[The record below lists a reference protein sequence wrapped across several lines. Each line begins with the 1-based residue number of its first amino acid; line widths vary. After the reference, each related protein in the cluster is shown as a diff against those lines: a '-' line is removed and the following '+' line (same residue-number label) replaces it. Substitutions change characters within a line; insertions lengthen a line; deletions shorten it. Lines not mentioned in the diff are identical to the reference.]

1 MDIYSVLPLLCI
13 LFLFFFV
20 CLLLFLLVRK
30 HILLSEEKIRSS
42 DLSKRLKALMKNFS
56 AITQQK
62 DDLERINEMRSKF
75 ISVTA
80 HDLKQPITLINGY
93 SSLLRESLT
102 QENLKLLD
110 NIDKA
115 TSTIARLTRDLGDVS
130 TAEYGT
136 MKLSRSKFI
145 FNDFIE
151 GIFKQYKSAAAQKKI
166 FLLLTPY
173 PEPIEINADRFRLEQ
188 VFSNLLSNALKFTL
202 QDGTVEIRYTLED
215 NKIKILIKDDGLGI
229 TPTDRIKIFD
239 KFQQSD
245 FIDDNFKKQGWGLGL
260 AIAKEIINTHGG
272 EIGADSAGRG
282 TGSTFWIILPLSNTN
297 NK

>member
-1 MDIYSVLPLLCI
+1 MDIYNILPLGCI
-13 LFLFFFV
+13 LFLFFLV
-20 CLLLFLLVRK
+20 CLLVFLLIRR
-30 HILLSEEKIRSS
+30 HLLLTQERLHNS

-56 AITQQK
+56 AIAQQK

-93 SSLLRESLT
+93 SSLLRETLS

-115 TSTIARLTRDLGDVS
+115 TSTIERLTRDLGDVS
-130 TAEYGT
+130 SAQYAT
-136 MKLSRSKFI
+136 MKLSKSKFI

-151 GIFKQYKSAAAQKKI
+151 EIFKQYKSAAAQKKI
-166 FLLLTPY
+166 SLLFTPY
-173 PEPIEINADRFRLEQ
+173 PEPIEINADLFRFEQ

-202 QDGTVEIRYTLED
+202 QDGTIEIRYTLEE
-215 NKIKILIKDDGLGI
+215 NKIKVLVKDDGLGI

-245 FIDDNFKKQGWGLGL
+245 FIDENFKKQGWGLGL
-260 AIAKEIINTHGG
+260 AIAKEIINAHGG

-282 TGSTFWIILPLSNTN
+282 TGSTFWLTIPLANA
-297 NK
+297 K

>member
-1 MDIYSVLPLLCI
+1 MDIYSILPLGCI
-13 LFLFFFV
+13 LFLFFLV
-20 CLLLFLLVRK
+20 CLLVFLLIRR
-30 HILLSEEKIRSS
+30 HLLLTQERLHNS

-56 AITQQK
+56 AIAQQK

-93 SSLLRESLT
+93 SSLLRETLS

-115 TSTIARLTRDLGDVS
+115 TSTIERLTRDLGDVS
-130 TAEYGT
+130 SAEYAT
-136 MKLSRSKFI
+136 MKLSKSKFI

-151 GIFKQYKSAAAQKKI
+151 EIFKQYKSAAAQKKI
-166 FLLLTPY
+166 SLLFTPY

-202 QDGTVEIRYTLED
+202 QDGTIEIRYTLEE
-215 NKIKILIKDDGLGI
+215 NKIKVLVKDDGLGI

-245 FIDDNFKKQGWGLGL
+245 FIDENFKKQGWGLGL
-260 AIAKEIINTHGG
+260 AIAKEIINAHGG

-282 TGSTFWIILPLSNTN
+282 TGSTFWLTIPLANA
-297 NK
+297 K